1 MSVTEQALDPAT
13 LRAEWLAAV
22 SRLLAEISS
31 WAAEQEWQVET
42 GEQTLQ
48 EKALGEYATECLTI
62 HAPAGD
68 LVVEPVARCVPG
80 AEGRVDLYAYPSH
93 HRVRLL
99 RQGDRWVVRTDSGI
113 DWPHP
118 WSRATFLELAHAL
131 MSAP

>member
-1 MSVTEQALDPAT
+1 MSVTEQILDPET
-13 LRAEWLAAV
+13 LRAEWLAAAN
-22 SRLLAEISS
+22 SLLADISA

-48 EKALGEYATECLTI
+48 EKPLGEYETLCLTI

-80 AEGRVDLYAYPSH
+80 AEGRVDLYAWPSH

-99 RQGDRWVVRTDSGI
+99 RRAGRWVVRTDSGI

-118 WSRATFLELAHAL
+118 WSRDTFLELATAL
-131 MSAP
+131 ISAP